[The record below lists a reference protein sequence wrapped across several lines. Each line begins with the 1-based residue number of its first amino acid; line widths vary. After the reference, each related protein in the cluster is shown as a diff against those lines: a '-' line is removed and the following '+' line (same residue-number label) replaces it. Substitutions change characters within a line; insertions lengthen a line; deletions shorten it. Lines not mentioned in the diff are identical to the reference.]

1 MAHFGFDC
9 ALKKRIAYLCV
20 HCSTLISQMFQ
31 SLSGIVVT
39 HFLLMSLKYL
49 WDVGNT
55 QGSSGAGPLE
65 RVALVGGAG
74 ASEEVDGGGAD

>member
-1 MAHFGFDC
+1 
-9 ALKKRIAYLCV
+9 
-20 HCSTLISQMFQ
+20 MFQ